1 MIRCSV
7 VIPTSDRPALVTRV
21 MDALARQDLPPD
33 EYEIIVCDGGERDDT
48 RAVVEHWRA
57 VNPVPVTYIP
67 AGVSGPTALCNAGA
81 RAARGEVLA
90 FTDDGAI
97 PEPGWLRHGWL
108 ALSEGAADA
117 ASGRIDLPAGDDD
130 PTRYGS
136 DPAQLELPGLAAN
149 CFCSRRAFESV
160 GGFDPDDRR
169 TAGSDG
175 GLFAKLIQRG
185 FDVVHA
191 TDAVVIHPAQ
201 HRASTRQ
208 LLRFGFLAAFG
219 AALGD
224 ALGRI
229 RFRNRFR

>member
-1 MIRCSV
+1 VIRCSV

-48 RAVVEHWRA
+48 RVVVEHWRA

-67 AGVSGPTALCNAGA
+67 AGASGPTALYNAGA

-108 ALSEGAADA
+108 ALSDDAADA
-117 ASGRIDLPAGDDD
+117 ASGRTDPPATADVVEQG
-130 PTRYGS
+130 T
-136 DPAQLELPGLAAN
+136 DPAQFELPGLAAN
-149 CFCSRRAFESV
+149 CFCRRRVFEIV
-160 GGFDPDDRR
+160 GGFETSDRK
-169 TAGSDG
+169 TPHANGD
-175 GLFAKLIQRG
+175 LFAKLTERG

-201 HRASTRQ
+201 YRASARR
-208 LLRFGFLAAFG
+208 LLRFGLFG
-219 AALGD
+219 ALVNALAGM
-224 ALGRI
+224 RRRK
-229 RFRNRFR
+229 RFR

>member
-7 VIPTSDRPALVTRV
+7 VIPTCDRPALVTRV

-67 AGVSGPTALCNAGA
+67 AAASGATALCNTGA
-81 RAARGEVLA
+81 RVARGEVIA

-108 ALSEGAADA
+108 ALSDDAADA
-117 ASGRIDLPAGDDD
+117 ASGRIDAPAAADVSDHGTD
-130 PTRYGS
+130 PS
-136 DPAQLELPGLAAN
+136 QLELPGLASN
-149 CFCSRRAFESV
+149 CFCRRRVFEII
-160 GGFDPDDRR
+160 GGFETDHRKTPHN
-169 TAGSDG
+169 DG
-175 GLFAKLIQRG
+175 ALFAKLNARG

-191 TDAVVIHPAQ
+191 TDAVVIHPARD
-201 HRASTRQ
+201 RASTRQ
-208 LLRFGFLAAFG
+208 LLRFGFLAVLGSAF
-219 AALGD
+219 A
-224 ALGRI
+224 RMRCRV
-229 RFRNRFR
+229 RFR